1 MFKKRSTLI
10 FLAIVSYVGLIISI
24 VLFISPGIPQRG
36 MDWLLGIFKILLF
49 AYFSFL
55 YTNTLRNTPK

>member
-36 MDWLLGIFKILLF
+36 IDWFLGIFKILLF

-55 YTNTLRNTPK
+55 YTNRLRNTPK